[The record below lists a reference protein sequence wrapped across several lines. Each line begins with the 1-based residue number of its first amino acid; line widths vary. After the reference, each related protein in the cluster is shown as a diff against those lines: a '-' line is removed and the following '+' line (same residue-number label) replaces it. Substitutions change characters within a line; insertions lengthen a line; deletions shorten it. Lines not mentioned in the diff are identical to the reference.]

1 MVNTLSLYKPL
12 LQGLMKLAGV
22 RPRAV
27 EIEPGTVI
35 HFWVPSET
43 TTTSKPAVVFLHG
56 FGLDGILTWQFQ
68 VLALAK
74 KYAVYVPDLLFFG
87 DSITDKTERSP
98 AFQAECMAK
107 GLRKLR
113 VEKCTLVGLSYGGIV
128 GFKMAEMFPVLVDSM
143 VITCSVMA
151 LTESIT
157 CAGLQRIGFSSWAD
171 YLIPETVE
179 GVKKLLDFAF
189 YKLPWIPDFVYRD
202 ILEAL
207 YFDHKKERHELLEAS
222 TVKDEDF
229 TVPSFTQRIYLL
241 WGGDDIIFDKEEVRN
256 LKELLEGKATEH
268 CIERAG
274 HLVEL
279 ECPLAYNRTLKQI
292 LASIWQGKITAYN
305 INRKERVELLDALIV
320 KDKDFC
326 LTSYPQNMARR
337 IHLLWGEEDVIFN
350 MEVARNLQEKLLA
363 GKAPLHYI
371 EKAGHGVPLERP
383 FAYNRQLKKI
393 LDMFINH
400 KKERVELLEA
410 LQVKDKDFYIP
421 HYPRIHLLWGEED
434 VLFTMEIA
442 RNLKERLLG
451 GKATLHYVEKAGHV
465 VPSER
470 PCAYNRQ
477 LKKILASLY
486 AN

>member
-1 MVNTLSLYKPL
+1 MKTSNTSPVVIIHTRLGRAYLSRGGEMVNTLSLYKPL

-22 RPRAV
+22 TPRAV

-35 HFWVPSET
+35 HFWIPSET
-43 TTTSKPAVVFLHG
+43 TTTNKPAVVFLHG
-56 FGLDGILTWQFQ
+56 FGCDGILTWQFQ

-128 GFKMAEMFPVLVDSM
+128 GFKMAEMFPNLVDSM
-143 VITCSVMA
+143 VITCSAMA
-151 LTESIT
+151 LTESIA

-179 GVKKLLDFAF
+179 GVKKLLEVAF

-222 TVKDEDF
+222 IVKDKDF
-229 TVPSFTQRIYLL
+229 TVPRFTQRIYLL
-241 WGGDDIIFDKEEVRN
+241 WGVDDIIFDKEEVRN
-256 LKELLEGKATEH
+256 LKELLEGKATVH

-292 LASIWQGKITAYN
+292 LASLYEDGK
-305 INRKERVELLDALIV
+305 
-320 KDKDFC
+320 
-326 LTSYPQNMARR
+326 
-337 IHLLWGEEDVIFN
+337 
-350 MEVARNLQEKLLA
+350 EK
-363 GKAPLHYI
+363 
-371 EKAGHGVPLERP
+371 
-383 FAYNRQLKKI
+383 
-393 LDMFINH
+393 
-400 KKERVELLEA
+400 
-410 LQVKDKDFYIP
+410 
-421 HYPRIHLLWGEED
+421 
-434 VLFTMEIA
+434 
-442 RNLKERLLG
+442 
-451 GKATLHYVEKAGHV
+451 
-465 VPSER
+465 
-470 PCAYNRQ
+470 
-477 LKKILASLY
+477 
-486 AN
+486 